1 MLEHRIER
9 ANVFIQKEL
18 TLALEREVKDPRA
31 KKMAI
36 TEVDVTPDRRIARV
50 YVACFT
56 GDEDLEDGLQGLE
69 SAKGYLRHRLSQVL
83 RWRFTPIIEFRVDR
97 SWEYGAKMDALF
109 AQIEQERVEREEH
122 DDTE

>member
-9 ANVFIQKEL
+9 ANGFIHEEL
-18 TLALEREVKDPRA
+18 TRALERDVKDPRA

-36 TEVDVTPDRRIARV
+36 TGVDVTPDRRIARV
-50 YVACFT
+50 YVSCYS
-56 GDEDLEDGLQGLE
+56 GEEDLEDGLAGLE

-83 RWRFTPIIEFRVDR
+83 QWRFTPHIEFRVDR
-97 SWEYGAKMDALF
+97 SWEYGEKMDALF
-109 AQIEQERVEREEH
+109 EQVEQERNAREGH

>member
-9 ANVFIQKEL
+9 ANGFIHEEL
-18 TLALEREVKDPRA
+18 TRALERDVKDPRA

-36 TEVDVTPDRRIARV
+36 TGVDVTPDRRIARV
-50 YVACFT
+50 YVSCYT
-56 GDEDLEDGLQGLE
+56 GEEDLEDGLAGLE

-83 RWRFTPIIEFRVDR
+83 QWRFTPHIEFRVDR
-97 SWEYGAKMDALF
+97 SWEYGEKMDALF
-109 AQIEQERVEREEH
+109 EQVEQERNAREGH